1 MGNVPGK
8 KVVNADTGDADHFGG
23 NDIDD
28 IQDFLNDQDKTGP
41 VKINTEFWFRDGKL
55 KFRDSGN
62 DHLYIHNFAN
72 LAANRNINWPLL
84 AADDEP
90 LFKTFAATLNN
101 KTLDIKD
108 NTLGLR
114 HHFTHVFKVGSTYY
128 AKKYDGTLI
137 SSSAT
142 FETVFAAAIALK
154 GVIFMADSERSV
166 NNFTE
171 YNCSAGTEFILD
183 DATYIIGESPNVAIL
198 VPDGYTGNLFK
209 ISPTGAGSYTNIRN
223 ISVGEQGTP
232 DRNWTAFKYT
242 MGSGKSASLQ
252 TPLDNVV
259 IYNASVGVEL
269 ETTHSTAF
277 LNSLRFND
285 VTIYGTRT
293 GFLFDQTAGDI
304 DQNMFTNC
312 NVQATTAVTTTGF
325 KDIDGT
331 NNLFIGCSVWDPDDS
346 ATECNIKATADG
358 TMIYGGRM
366 TGGKGHFIDL
376 GTKTLL
382 IDSGNIVTSRLL
394 TRADLA
400 KTGQWVGS
408 ASTNGD
414 GILNGRL
421 AQIEIGTGSAAS
433 NTVDSTGMYRTM
445 DTGATVNSLAGY
457 RSSVVL
463 TRRANNA
470 YFKTAIYLN
479 DITATRVFAG
489 LTSSGSAPSSA
500 ADPLANLSGVGLW
513 FDSAVSANWK
523 RGHNDGDATGD
534 YDDTTIAAAT
544 ATLYPIEVYAVG
556 DTKWRI
562 VALGQSTD
570 ITTEIPSS
578 TSNQAFWV
586 YIENTAG
593 DSKTMRI
600 YYLIL
605 KTDG

>member
-1 MGNVPGK
+1 MGNVPPK
-8 KVVNADTGDADHFGG
+8 KVINADAGDANHVGG
-23 NDIDD
+23 NDWDD
-28 IQDFLNDQDKTGP
+28 VVDWMSDTDKTGP
-41 VKINTEFWFRDGKL
+41 VKFNTETWFRSGKL

-62 DHLYIHNFAN
+62 DHNYIHSFAN
-72 LAANRNINWPLL
+72 LSADATVNWP
-84 AADDEP
+84 AIGTSDAP
-90 LFKTFAATLNN
+90 LFTTFAATPVN
-101 KTLDIKD
+101 KTMDVKD
-108 NTLGLR
+108 NTLALR
-114 HHFTHVFKVGSTYY
+114 HHFTHIFKVGSTYY
-128 AKKYDGTLI
+128 AKKYDGTEI
-137 SSSAT
+137 DSGSI
-142 FETVFAAAIALK
+142 FEEVLAAAIALK
-154 GVIFMADSERSV
+154 GVIFLADSERSG

-183 DATYIIGESPNVAIL
+183 DATYIIGESTHVAIL
-198 VPDGYTGNLFK
+198 TADGYTGNLFK
-209 ISPTGAGSYTNIRN
+209 ISPTGSGSYTQIKN
-223 ISVGEQGTP
+223 ISLGEQGTP
-232 DRNWTAFKYT
+232 DRNWTAVKYT
-242 MGSGKSASLQ
+242 MGSGKSAALQ
-252 TPLDNVV
+252 TPMDNVA

-269 ETTHSTAF
+269 ETTHSTAY

-285 VTIYGTRT
+285 ITIYGTRT

-304 DQNMFTNC
+304 DQNLFTNC
-312 NVQATTAVTTTGF
+312 NVQATTGVTTTGF
-325 KDIDGT
+325 KDIDGS
-331 NNLFIGCSVWDPDDS
+331 NNTFIGCSVWDPDDS
-346 ATECNIKATADG
+346 ATEANIKATADG

-376 GTKTLL
+376 GSKTLI
-382 IDSGNIVTSRLL
+382 IDSGNIVTSRLF

-400 KTGQWVGS
+400 KIGQWMGS
-408 ASTNGD
+408 ASTNAD

-421 AQIEIGTGSAAS
+421 AQVEVGTGSAAS

-534 YDDTTIAAAT
+534 YDDTSIAATT

-562 VALGQSTD
+562 VALGTSTD

-593 DSKTMRI
+593 ASKTMRI